1 MKRLAFLLTAVITLG
16 SWGLLMGQEQNH
28 SHEDGKNEGME
39 FFTGTWDEALAQA
52 KKENKLIFLD
62 IYASWCAPCKML
74 KNNTFP
80 DPKVGAYYNSKFI
93 NVTMDG
99 EKGEGIKLARLM
111 KLTAYPSLYILNSDG
126 ELIVHFAGYL
136 KPDEFIEFGKAGLDY
151 LNTMSKK
158 VTETQAD

>member
-1 MKRLAFLLTAVITLG
+1 
-16 SWGLLMGQEQNH
+16 
-28 SHEDGKNEGME
+28 
-39 FFTGTWDEALAQA
+39 
-52 KKENKLIFLD
+52 
-62 IYASWCAPCKML
+62 ML

-136 KPDEFIEFGKAGLDY
+136 KPDEFIRFGQAGLDY

-158 VTETQAD
+158 VSETQAD